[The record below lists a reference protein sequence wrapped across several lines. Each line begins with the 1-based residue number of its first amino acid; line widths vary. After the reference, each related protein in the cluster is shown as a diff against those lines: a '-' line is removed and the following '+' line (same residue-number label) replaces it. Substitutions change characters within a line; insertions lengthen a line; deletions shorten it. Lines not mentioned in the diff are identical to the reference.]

1 MSVYKKDRK
10 KGKLPLPPPLQ
21 LVQYGEYQTIK
32 GIGSSFIWEKVEVG
46 D

>member
-1 MSVYKKDRK
+1 MSVYKKGHK
-10 KGKLPLPPPLQ
+10 KGKLPLQ

-32 GIGSSFIWEKVEVG
+32 GIGSSFICEREKVEVG